1 VEVDLSLLLQRAG
14 GNTVM
19 MTAGC
24 SAGMTL
30 EVNSVTD
37 DGSQATVSISASAST
52 STVSLVSSK
61 FTGTSD
67 STPVG
72 FAFKCMFA
80 TPVQETDIDA

>member
-24 SAGMTL
+24 SAGISL

-37 DGSQATVSISASAST
+37 DGSQAIVSISASASA
-52 STVSLVSSK
+52 STVSLMSSNL
-61 FTGTSD
+61 TATSD

-80 TPVQETDIDA
+80 TPAQETDIDA